1 MVSVVPDSDT
11 AVTCPMVQTHLVQCQ
26 GGVFLSQR
34 GCQLL
39 QVLRLLHVILQR
51 FVEADI
57 LLEHGARRIV
67 QLPIT
72 VSTKTARKSKARH
85 VFALNYTTKG
95 HFWATFPELQ
105 RKRG

>member
-1 MVSVVPDSDT
+1 MVPDSDT

-34 GCQLL
+34 SCQFL

-57 LLEHGARRIV
+57 LLEHGARGII
-67 QLPIT
+67 QLP
-72 VSTKTARKSKARH
+72 KR
-85 VFALNYTTKG
+85 FQQKG
-95 HFWATFPELQ
+95 LGNPNTPVCLDFKPDV
-105 RKRG
+105 